1 MLTIPQPRSTI
12 HNMEHEK
19 REYTAIGL
27 TKSLKRRLRL
37 LAAQNETSVAGI
49 TQRLLEIGIAEYQTR
64 GGLGDGSIQ
73 GKELA
78 ETVAQATAQGEARP

>member
-1 MLTIPQPRSTI
+1 
-12 HNMEHEK
+12 MEHEK
-19 REYTAIGL
+19 REYAAIGL

-64 GGLGDGSIQ
+64 GGLGDGSTQ
-73 GKELA
+73 GMELA
-78 ETVAQATAQGEARP
+78 KAVAEATAKGEARP